1 MSETHALLLTD
12 IVDSTRIAS
21 RLGDEE
27 TAALNAEHDRVAR
40 DLLRQMN
47 GREIDKTDGMLMLF
61 DAALDAARYA
71 LAYHRALA
79 SLGVPLEARAGLHVG
94 TVVVRANDAL
104 DVARGAKPLEVHGIA
119 KATAARV
126 MALAP
131 GGRTLL
137 SAAARDALGDGA
149 ALHIQSHGHW
159 RLKGVPEPVELFE
172 LGDNA
177 AAHAAPPD
185 SEKAYRVVRGS
196 PLWLP
201 VRQIPHTLPAERDAF
216 VGRAEPLAEIARRFD
231 AGARLV
237 SLLGI
242 GGTGKTRLATY
253 FAWTHLGDF
262 DGGVWFCDLSQA
274 RDIHGIAHA
283 VAQGL
288 EVPLGQE
295 DPVVQ
300 LGYAIAGRANCLVI
314 LDNFEQ
320 VARHAQDTLGRWLD
334 RAAQA
339 RFIVTTREVLGLHG
353 EETLALAP
361 LPVADGATLFTRRAQ
376 AARYDFAP
384 GAEDQDAIA
393 QLVKLLDGLPLA
405 IELAASRIRVM
416 SPRMLLARMD
426 QRFRL
431 LTAVGGRHDRQ
442 ATLRTAF
449 DWSWDLLSLPEKA
462 ALAQLSV
469 FDGGFTL
476 DAAEAVLDLSAGGEP
491 KWPVDVLQSLVDKSF
506 VRSASGTRFDLL
518 VSVQEYAAEHLRT
531 PQRYPGSS
539 PEALAAA
546 HLRHCRYFAS
556 LDIDAVA
563 VAGGIE
569 LGNLATACRRAAAF
583 AEASM
588 ATSIL
593 ERAWVAIELRGPFK
607 LGAEL
612 AALVQAIPGIQQS
625 DLARASRVAGAALQ
639 ASGSVAQAKR
649 QFEAALGA
657 ATAAGAASVEGWL
670 HSHLGEALANEGQID
685 EARKHYTIA
694 LEASR
699 RLGDRKLE
707 CAALNGLGNAAD
719 ALGQLDAARQ
729 HYETAL
735 AVARDANDGRW
746 ERALLG
752 NLGNVQAYLG
762 ATSRARSNYEAGLL
776 LARNAG
782 DRRREGNAL
791 SNLGLLDLVQ
801 QRMQAAEAQFEA
813 ALRIARE
820 LGYRRL
826 ECIVLCNL
834 GIAQDAQANARQ
846 AQFSFEQAL
855 AIGRELADHTS
866 QGQTLGY
873 LGLSHARQRRFD
885 QGRAC
890 LAEGERLL
898 KEACD
903 PISLALLQCCRAEA
917 EVLAA
922 NPEAARQAA
931 GSAEDLARSTG
942 AGPDS
947 ELGVALARVARLI
960 ESL

>member
-1 MSETHALLLTD
+1 MSEARALLLTD

-21 RLGDEE
+21 RLGDEDA
-27 TAALNAEHDRVAR
+27 AALNAAHDRVAR

-61 DAALDAARYA
+61 DAAADAARYA

-79 SLGVPLEARAGLHVG
+79 GLGVPLSARAGLHVG
-94 TVVVRANDAL
+94 PVVVRANSAM

-137 SAAARDALGDGA
+137 TAAARDALGET
-149 ALHIQSHGHW
+149 ALHIHSHGHW
-159 RLKGVPEPVELFE
+159 RLKGIPEPMELFE

-177 AAHAAPPD
+177 TAFPAPPD
-185 SEKAYRVVRGS
+185 CEKAYRVVAGS

-201 VRQIPHTLPAERDAF
+201 VRQIPHSLPAERDTF
-216 VGRAEPLAEIARRFD
+216 VGRAEPLAELARRFD

-274 RDIHGIAHA
+274 RDINGIAHA

-288 EVPLGQE
+288 EVPLGKE

-320 VARHAQDTLGRWLD
+320 VARHAQETLGRWLD

-361 LPVADGATLFTRRAQ
+361 LPVADGATLFLRRAL
-376 AARYDFAP
+376 AARYDFTP
-384 GAEDQDAIA
+384 GAEDQDAIT

-405 IELAASRIRVM
+405 IELAASRVRVM

-431 LTAVGGRHDRQ
+431 LTAGGGRHDRQ

-449 DWSWDLLSLPEKA
+449 DWSWDLLAPAEKA

-476 DAAEAVLDLSAGGEP
+476 DSAEAVLELPADVEP
-491 KWPVDVLQSLVDKSF
+491 SWTVDALQSLVDKSF
-506 VRSASGTRFDLL
+506 VRSASSTRFDLL

-546 HLRHCRYFAS
+546 RLRHCRHFAAV
-556 LDIDAVA
+556 DIDAVSA
-563 VAGGIE
+563 EGCAE

-588 ATSIL
+588 ATEIL

-612 AALVQAIPGIQQS
+612 AALVQALPGLQAA

-649 QFEAALGA
+649 QFETALAAA
-657 ATAAGAASVEGWL
+657 IAAGEPSIESWS
-670 HSHLGEALANEGQID
+670 HSHLGEVLANEGQID
-685 EARKHYTIA
+685 DARTHYTFA

-707 CAALNGLGNAAD
+707 CAALNGLGNLAD
-719 ALGQLDAARQ
+719 ALGQLDAART
-729 HYETAL
+729 HYEIAL
-735 AVARDANDGRW
+735 GVARGANDGRW

-752 NLGNVQAYLG
+752 NLGNVKANVG
-762 ATSRARSNYEAGLL
+762 ATAEARSDYESGLR
-776 LARNAG
+776 LAREAG

-791 SNLGLLDLVQ
+791 SNLGLLDLVGR
-801 QRMQAAEAQFEA
+801 RMQAAEQQFEA

-834 GIAQDAQANARQ
+834 GIAQDAQGQ
-846 AQFSFEQAL
+846 ASRAQSSFEESL
-855 AIGRELADHTS
+855 AIARELADHTS
-866 QGQTLGY
+866 QGQSLGY
-873 LGLSHARQRRFD
+873 LGLSHARQGRFD
-885 QGRAC
+885 QGREC
-890 LAEGERLL
+890 LAAGELLL
-898 KEACD
+898 KDASD

-917 EVLAA
+917 EFLAGSL
-922 NPEAARQAA
+922 EAARRAA
-931 GSAEDLARSTG
+931 AAARALARSIG
-942 AGPDS
+942 AGPES
-947 ELGVALARVARLI
+947 ELGVALAQIGRLI
-960 ESL
+960 VAA

>member
-27 TAALNAEHDRVAR
+27 AAALNAAHDRVAR
-40 DLLRQMN
+40 DLLRQLN

-61 DAALDAARYA
+61 GDVADAARYA

-79 SLGVPLEARAGLHVG
+79 GLARPLEARAGLHVG
-94 TVVVRANDAL
+94 ALVVRANDAE

-126 MALAP
+126 MSLAP

-137 SAAARDALGDGA
+137 TAAARDALGEA
-149 ALHIQSHGHW
+149 ALHILSHGHW
-159 RLKGVPEPVELFE
+159 RLKGVPEPIELFE
-172 LGDNA
+172 LCDGV
-177 AAHAAPPD
+177 HGFAAPPD
-185 SEKAYRVVRGS
+185 SEKAYRVVRGN

-201 VRQIPHTLPAERDAF
+201 VRQIPHSLPAERDTF
-216 VGRAEPLAEIARRFD
+216 VGRAEALAELGRRLD

-242 GGTGKTRLATY
+242 GGTGKTRLASY

-274 RDIHGIAHA
+274 RDVNGIAHA

-288 EVPLGQE
+288 EVPLGKE

-361 LPVADGATLFTRRAQ
+361 MPPADGATLFARRAL

-384 GAEDQDAIA
+384 NAEDQDAIA
-393 QLVKLLDGLPLA
+393 QLVRLLDGLPLA
-405 IELAASRIRVM
+405 IELAASRVRVT

-431 LTAVGGRHDRQ
+431 LTAGGGRHDRQ

-449 DWSWDLLSLPEKA
+449 DWSWDLLSPIEKA

-476 DAAEAVLDLSAGGEP
+476 ESAEAVLVLPADDEP
-491 KWPVDVLQSLVDKSF
+491 KWTVDVLQSLVDKSF
-506 VRSASGTRFDLL
+506 VRGVGDTRFDLL

-531 PQRYPGSS
+531 AQRFAGSG
-539 PEALAAA
+539 PAALDAAR
-546 HLRHCRYFAS
+546 LRHCRHFAS
-556 LDIDAVA
+556 IDIDAA
-563 VAGGIE
+563 SAGGSVE
-569 LGNLATACRRAAAF
+569 LGNLATACRRAVAF
-583 AEASM
+583 AEPSM

-593 ERAWVAIELRGPFK
+593 ERAWVAIELRGPFR

-612 AALVQAIPGIQQS
+612 AAAVQALPGLQAA

-639 ASGSVAQAKR
+639 AAGVVEQAR
-649 QFEAALGA
+649 QQFETALSAAI
-657 ATAAGAASVEGWL
+657 AAGEPSVEGWT
-670 HSHLGEALANEGQID
+670 HSHLGEALANEGSID
-685 EARKHYTIA
+685 EARAHYATA
-694 LEASR
+694 LESSR
-699 RLGDRKLE
+699 KLGDRKLE
-707 CAALNGLGNAAD
+707 CAALNGLGNVAD
-719 ALGQLDAARQ
+719 AQGQLDLART
-729 HYETAL
+729 HYEIAL
-735 AVARDANDGRW
+735 GVARDASDGRR
-746 ERALLG
+746 ERSLLG
-752 NLGNVQAYLG
+752 NLGNLKANLG
-762 ATSRARSNYEAGLL
+762 AANEARSDYESGLR
-776 LARNAG
+776 LAREAG

-801 QRMQAAEAQFEA
+801 QRIGPARVQFEA

-820 LGYRRL
+820 MGYRRL

-834 GIAQDAQANARQ
+834 GIAQDAQGLASQ
-846 AQFSFEQAL
+846 SQSSFEQAL
-855 AIGRELADHTS
+855 DIARELADHTS
-866 QGQTLGY
+866 QGQALGY
-873 LGLSHARQRRFD
+873 LGLSHARQGRFD
-885 QGRAC
+885 QGREC
-890 LAEGERLL
+890 LAAGESLL
-898 KEACD
+898 EEASD
-903 PISLALLQCCRAEA
+903 PTSLALLHCCRAEA
-917 EVLAA
+917 EFLAGDLD
-922 NPEAARQAA
+922 AARRADAA
-931 GSAEDLARSTG
+931 ARALARSIG
-942 AGPDS
+942 AGPES
-947 ELGVALARVARLI
+947 ELGVALARIDRLF
-960 ESL
+960 EAA